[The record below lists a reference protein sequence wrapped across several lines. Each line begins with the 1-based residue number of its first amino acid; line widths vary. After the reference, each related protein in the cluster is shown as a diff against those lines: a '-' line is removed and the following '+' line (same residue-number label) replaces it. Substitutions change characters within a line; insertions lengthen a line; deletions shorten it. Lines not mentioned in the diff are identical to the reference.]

1 MPTIEVKKLKKYYNR
16 IQEIEVQAL
25 KGISLILQKG
35 DSYSIIGVSELGKS
49 TLLHILGFLLSTL
62 L

>member
-16 IQEIEVQAL
+16 IQEIKVQAL

-35 DSYSIIGVSELGKS
+35 GSYSIIGVSGLGKS